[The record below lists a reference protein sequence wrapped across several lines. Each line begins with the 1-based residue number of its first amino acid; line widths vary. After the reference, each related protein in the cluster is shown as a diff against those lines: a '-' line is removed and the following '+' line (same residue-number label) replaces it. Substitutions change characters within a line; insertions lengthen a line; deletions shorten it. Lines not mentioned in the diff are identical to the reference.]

1 MSKPTVQTYKDYN
14 YIRDNSYTVPELKEI
29 GKRFS
34 LKFKQ
39 KKKKEMTTEL
49 YNFLRNNHCAQK
61 IQKVWNHFF
70 IKLFNK
76 SQGPAR
82 IKREL
87 CNNIEDFLTTE
98 TVKEIDYYFFISYKD
113 TDGFIYGF
121 NLISIHNLII
131 KRDTKNPYTRNAFSV
146 ELIELVQNRINYNK
160 ILNKTHHE
168 IQDQCQPCINSKI
181 ITAFQKIDQLDN
193 YTQAE
198 WLIDLP
204 QPSLRRFIL
213 ELYDIWDYRAQLSR
227 ETKALICPP
236 NGMPFR
242 EVPMHIIQSQYNINI
257 GLLKQFSLIIIN
269 NFINSS
275 PLRDNQKL
283 GAIYILSALTLVNTS
298 AAESMPW
305 LYHSVL

>member
-1 MSKPTVQTYKDYN
+1 MSKPIVQTYSDYN
-14 YIRDNSYTVPELKEI
+14 YVRDNSYTIPELKEI

-39 KKKKEMTTEL
+39 KKKKDMSTEL
-49 YNFLRNNHCAQK
+49 YNFLRNNYCAKK
-61 IQKVWNHFF
+61 IQKIWNKYF
-70 IKLFNK
+70 ISMFNA

-160 ILNKTHHE
+160 ILNKVHHE
-168 IQDQCQPCINSKI
+168 IQDQYKPCINSKI
-181 ITAFQKIDQLDN
+181 ISAFQKIDQLDN

-198 WLIDLP
+198 WILDL
-204 QPSLRRFIL
+204 SHANLRRFIL
-213 ELYDIWDYRAQLSR
+213 ELYDIWDYSAQLSR
-227 ETKALICPP
+227 ETKLMICPP

-242 EVPMHIIQSQYNINI
+242 DVPMHIIQTQYNINI

-283 GAIYILSALTLVNTS
+283 GAIYILSALTLVNPS

>member
-1 MSKPTVQTYKDYN
+1 MSKPIVHTYNDYN
-14 YIRDNSYTVPELKEI
+14 YIRDNSYTIPELKEI
-29 GKRFS
+29 GKRFA

-49 YNFLRNNHCAQK
+49 YTFLRNNYCAKK
-61 IQKVWNHFF
+61 IQKIWNKHF
-70 IKLFNK
+70 ITMFNK
-76 SQGPAR
+76 TQGPAR

-131 KRDTKNPYTRNAFSV
+131 KKDTKNPYTRNAFSV

-160 ILNKTHHE
+160 ILNKTYHE

-181 ITAFQKIDQLDN
+181 ISAFQKIDLLDN

-198 WLIDLP
+198 WLLDLSQP
-204 QPSLRRFIL
+204 QLRRFIL
-213 ELYDIWDYRAQLSR
+213 ELYDIWDYRSQLSR

-242 EVPMHIIQSQYNINI
+242 EVPMHIIQSQHNINI

>member
-1 MSKPTVQTYKDYN
+1 MSKPIVQTYSDYN
-14 YIRDNSYTVPELKEI
+14 YVRDNSYTIPELKEI

-39 KKKKEMTTEL
+39 KKKKDMSNEL
-49 YNFLRNNHCAQK
+49 YNFLRNNYCAKK
-61 IQKVWNHFF
+61 IQKIWNKYF
-70 IKLFNK
+70 ICMFNA

-87 CNNIEDFLTTE
+87 CNNVEDFLTTE

-160 ILNKTHHE
+160 ILNKVHHE
-168 IQDQCQPCINSKI
+168 IQDQFKPCINSKI
-181 ITAFQKIDQLDN
+181 ISAFQKIDQLDN

-198 WLIDLP
+198 WLLDL
-204 QPSLRRFIL
+204 SHANLRRFIL

-227 ETKALICPP
+227 ETKVMICPP

-242 EVPMHIIQSQYNINI
+242 DVPMHIIQTQYNINI
-257 GLLKQFSLIIIN
+257 SLLKQFSLIIIN

-283 GAIYILSALTLVNTS
+283 GAIYILSALTLVNPS

-305 LYHSVL
+305 LYRSVL

>member
-1 MSKPTVQTYKDYN
+1 MSKPIVQTYNDYN
-14 YIRDNSYTVPELKEI
+14 YVRDNSYTIPELKEI

-39 KKKKEMTTEL
+39 KKKKDMSTEL
-49 YNFLRNNHCAQK
+49 YNFLRNNYCAKK
-61 IQKVWNHFF
+61 IQKIWNKYF
-70 IKLFNK
+70 ISMFNA

-160 ILNKTHHE
+160 ILNKVHHE
-168 IQDQCQPCINSKI
+168 IQDQYKPCINSKI
-181 ITAFQKIDQLDN
+181 ISAFQKIDQLDN

-198 WLIDLP
+198 WILDL
-204 QPSLRRFIL
+204 SHANLRRFIL

-227 ETKALICPP
+227 ETKLMICPP

-242 EVPMHIIQSQYNINI
+242 DVPMHIIQTQYNINI

-283 GAIYILSALTLVNTS
+283 GAIYILSALTLVNPS

>member
-1 MSKPTVQTYKDYN
+1 
-14 YIRDNSYTVPELKEI
+14 
-29 GKRFS
+29 
-34 LKFKQ
+34 
-39 KKKKEMTTEL
+39 
-49 YNFLRNNHCAQK
+49 
-61 IQKVWNHFF
+61 
-70 IKLFNK
+70 
-76 SQGPAR
+76 
-82 IKREL
+82 
-87 CNNIEDFLTTE
+87 
-98 TVKEIDYYFFISYKD
+98 
-113 TDGFIYGF
+113 
-121 NLISIHNLII
+121 LISIHNLII

-160 ILNKTHHE
+160 ILNKVHHE
-168 IQDQCQPCINSKI
+168 IQDQYKPCINSKI
-181 ITAFQKIDQLDN
+181 ISAFQKIDQLDN

-198 WLIDLP
+198 WILDL
-204 QPSLRRFIL
+204 SHANLRRFIL

-227 ETKALICPP
+227 ETKLMICPP

-242 EVPMHIIQSQYNINI
+242 DVPMHIIQTQYNINI

-283 GAIYILSALTLVNTS
+283 GAIYILSALTLVNPS